1 MNRPTEMPDRLDVMR
16 VVRQSFWLGL
26 VLPGIAQML
35 ALRLGEGV
43 IWLGAL
49 FQAWL
54 WGGWKAALVLHV
66 LSGIRSFMLVTRAA
80 EQIEQGRSHTYAQT
94 PARTH

>member
-1 MNRPTEMPDRLDVMR
+1 MNEPMELPDRVDVLR

-26 VLPGIAQML
+26 FLPGLAQML
-35 ALRLGEGV
+35 ALRIVEGV

-66 LSGIRSFMLVTRAA
+66 LSGIRCFMLLAHSA
-80 EQIEQGRSHTYAQT
+80 EQIEQGRSPTSAQT
-94 PARTH
+94 HAHMH